1 MYESTS
7 FIVLKRF
14 RSLVIRYNNIFTIL
28 NIAVVVFVTVAGFI
42 KADPHNWSL
51 DKEELPKDGK

>member
-1 MYESTS
+1 MC
-7 FIVLKRF
+7 KREAA
-14 RSLVIRYNNIFTIL
+14 LAAIDNIEYHC
-28 NIAVVVFVTVAGFI
+28 GFI